1 MLKQIILK
9 NFFAFNGE
17 HKILLNPGVN
27 LLVGINGS
35 GKTSMIN
42 AISLL
47 YEGVCGK
54 GISAF
59 IDKSGGVNAILNARG
74 EIKPECFSLT
84 FIFDKNY
91 LKRRFPKSPF
101 EDDVNYKIT
110 VFPIGLS
117 NYSLCESLY
126 SSNKKNKRRNYTY
139 LEFKNGVGYISMR
152 NSNGEIERENY
163 DAGVLSAEELALR
176 QVADPQRYLPSF
188 VIKEAIASMAIY
200 GKFNIDA
207 LRKPSDENRENR
219 LSASGENLPYLYNR
233 LHNNETIYYNKIR
246 EELHSINP
254 NYVNV
259 GYSIFGNRLFLHL
272 EEKNLNHSIDML
284 HISDGTVKFMLLMGI
299 FFNPNRGNLCAIDEP
314 ESYLHPDMIR
324 SVAKMIKSASK
335 DTQLIIATHSA
346 LLLNAFTLSDILV
359 FGKDSSNNTYLDRG
373 NKVYTCEEDSEEG
386 PILPGQLWL
395 NGEIGGMRW

>member
-1 MLKQIILK
+1 MLKQIILN

-17 HKILLNPGVN
+17 HKISLNPGVN

-59 IDKSGGVNAILNARG
+59 IDKSGGVNSILNARG
-74 EIKPECFSLT
+74 EIKPESFSIT
-84 FIFDKNY
+84 FVFDKST
-91 LKRRFPKSPF
+91 LKKHFPRSPF

-126 SSNKKNKRRNYTY
+126 TSNNKRKKRNYKY
-139 LEFKNGVGYISMR
+139 LEFKNGLGYISMI
-152 NSNGEIERENY
+152 NSRGDIERENY
-163 DAGVLSAEELALR
+163 EAGVLSAEELALR

-188 VIKEAIASMAIY
+188 IIKEAIASMAVY

-207 LRKPSDENRENR
+207 LRRPADENRENR

-233 LHNNETIYYNKIR
+233 LHNNETFYYNKIR
-246 EELHSINP
+246 GELHSINP
-254 NYVNV
+254 NYVNI

-272 EEKNLNHSIDML
+272 EEKNLSHSIDML

-299 FFNPNRGNLCAIDEP
+299 LYNPQRGNLCAIDEP

-324 SVAKMIKSASK
+324 SVAKMLKYASK
-335 DTQLIIATHSA
+335 DSQLIIATHSA
-346 LLLNAFTLSDILV
+346 LLLNAFSLSDILV
-359 FGKDSSNNTYLDRG
+359 FGKDSSNNTFVDRG
-373 NKVYTCEEDSEEG
+373 NKVYSSEEDSES
-386 PILPGQLWL
+386 ILPGQLWL